1 MHPGDGAALA
11 PRGNGVRGLRR
22 FPSHMP
28 PMNDATRPDPVAPL
42 RGEAAL
48 VRVVGGFALTAAVMN
63 IIVGGG
69 IFRMPAALSAQMGA
83 AAPLALVA
91 GALAIIPV
99 ALCFAAIGSRV
110 QVTGGPYSYLAATFG
125 PFAGFLAGSLMW
137 ISNFT
142 SSAGVAAAL
151 SVQLANLVP
160 ALAPALPRALLLTGI
175 YLLLFALNAFGVR
188 LGARA
193 ITVLAALKLTP
204 LFLLAGIGAFFVDW
218 GQVSFSPGAVPSWAA
233 LGASMALVMFAYSGM
248 ETALVPSGEVTDPAR
263 SVPRATLVAILLV
276 VLLYL
281 GLQIVGQGVL
291 GAALGRSGVPVAD
304 TAGALWQPARVLLLV
319 TACISMTGFLM
330 GNLLGTSRLV
340 FALGRDGY
348 LPRSFGTVSPTHRV
362 PLLALAVHAG
372 LAWLL
377 ALAGNFD
384 TLALISGGAI
394 CLVYGLVSVGAWRAQ
409 RRDLRERGA
418 PFNLPGGMAIP
429 LLAVIAMVLIVATLS
444 TQEWAAIGIALVLL
458 MIVYGVLHLRRV
470 RGGRNA

>member
-1 MHPGDGAALA
+1 
-11 PRGNGVRGLRR
+11 
-22 FPSHMP
+22 
-28 PMNDATRPDPVAPL
+28 MNDTAPAVAAPPTVSPL
-42 RGEAAL
+42 QGEAAL
-48 VRVVGGFALTAAVMN
+48 VRAVGSFALTAAVIN

-91 GALAIIPV
+91 GALAIVPV
-99 ALCFAAIGSRV
+99 ALCFAAVGSRV
-110 QVTGGPYSYLAATFG
+110 QVTGGPYSYLSATYG
-125 PFAGFLAGSLMW
+125 AFAGFIAGALMW

-151 SVQLANLVP
+151 SVQVAS
-160 ALAPALPRALLLTGI
+160 LAPAFAPPLPRALLLTAV
-175 YLLLFALNAFGVR
+175 YAVLFVFNAFGVK

-193 ITVLAALKLTP
+193 ITALAALKLTP
-204 LFLLAGIGAFFVDW
+204 LFALAAVGMFFVDW
-218 GQVSFSPGAVPSWAA
+218 SLISFSPGAVPSWGA

-248 ETALVPSGEVTDPAR
+248 ETALVPSGEVQNPAR

-291 GAALGRSGVPVAD
+291 GSALGRSGVPVAD
-304 TAGALWQPARVLLLV
+304 TAGALWSPGRVLLLV
-319 TACISMTGFLM
+319 TACVSMIGFLM

-348 LPRSFGTVSPTHRV
+348 LPRAFGTVSARHRV
-362 PLLALAVHAG
+362 PLLALVTHAG

-377 ALAGNFD
+377 ALVGSFD

-394 CLVYGLVSVGAWRAQ
+394 CLVYGLVSVAAWRAQ
-409 RRDLRERGA
+409 RRDLRERDA
-418 PFNLPGGMAIP
+418 PFVLPGGSAIP
-429 LLAVIAMVLIVATLS
+429 LLAVVAMVLIVATL
-444 TQEWAAIGIALVLL
+444 TTREWSAIGIALAVLVA
-458 MIVYGVLHLRRV
+458 VYAVLAARR
-470 RGGRNA
+470 RRA

>member
-1 MHPGDGAALA
+1 
-11 PRGNGVRGLRR
+11 
-22 FPSHMP
+22 
-28 PMNDATRPDPVAPL
+28 MNDAAIPQVSGRL
-42 RGEAAL
+42 HGEAAL
-48 VRVVGGFALTAAVMN
+48 VRAVGGFALTAAVIN
-63 IIVGGG
+63 VIVGGG
-69 IFRMPAALSAQMGA
+69 IFRMPSALSAQMGM

-110 QVTGGPYSYLAATFG
+110 QVTGGPYSYLSATFG
-125 PFAGFLAGSLMW
+125 PFAGFLAGALMW

-151 SVQLANLVP
+151 SVQLASLVP

-175 YLLLFALNAFGVR
+175 YLLLFSLNAFGVR

-204 LFLLAGIGAFFVDW
+204 LFLLAAVGMFFVDW
-218 GQVSFSPGAVPSWAA
+218 SHVSFSPAVVPSIGA

-276 VLLYL
+276 VLLYM

-291 GAALGRSGVPVAD
+291 GSALGTSGVPVAD
-304 TAGALWQPARVLLLV
+304 TAGALWGPGRVLLLI
-319 TACISMTGFLM
+319 TACISMAGFLM

-348 LPRSFGTVSPTHRV
+348 LPRAFGTVSATHRV
-362 PLLALAVHAG
+362 PLLALTVHAG
-372 LAWLL
+372 LAWVL

-384 TLALISGGAI
+384 ALALISGGAI
-394 CLVYGLVSVGAWRAQ
+394 CLVYGLVSLGAWRAQ

-418 PFNLPGGMAIP
+418 PFVLPGGGLIP
-429 LLAVIAMVLIVATLS
+429 LIAFAAMVLIVATL
-444 TQEWAAIGIALVLL
+444 TMKEWLAIGVALVVL
-458 MIVYGVLHLRRV
+458 IAVYAVLHARRTS
-470 RGGRNA
+470 RGTPLA